1 MNKKPIIAFLY
12 DFDKTLCTTDMQDY
26 TFIPSLGYT
35 PGEFWSIANSFGF
48 ENRMDGL
55 LAYMYTMIEE
65 CRKKGI
71 RLDRDYLVSC
81 GHAIELF
88 PGVQDWFSRINA
100 FGETLGVEI
109 LYDEVTG
116 LSRDGEGFAVQ
127 CTSGE
132 QRCKAVVLA
141 TGAAHR
147 HLGLDGEEAL
157 VGCGV
162 SYCAVCD
169 GAFYTG
175 RDVAVVGGGDTALQD
190 ALFLAN
196 SCRHV
201 TLIHRR
207 DQFRGEN
214 RLVRQVEKRENITI
228 LYSHT
233 VEALHAAN
241 GELTGVTV
249 KDVKTGE
256 TKGLTVEGLFAA
268 VGQQP
273 QSAPFAALVNTA
285 GGYYQAGEDT
295 LTDCGGVFAAGDGRV
310 KSVRQLTTAVG
321 DGAVAGLAAC
331 RYVDAL

>member
-1 MNKKPIIAFLY
+1 M
-12 DFDKTLCTTDMQDY
+12 
-26 TFIPSLGYT
+26 
-35 PGEFWSIANSFGF
+35 
-48 ENRMDGL
+48 
-55 LAYMYTMIEE
+55 
-65 CRKKGI
+65 
-71 RLDRDYLVSC
+71 
-81 GHAIELF
+81 
-88 PGVQDWFSRINA
+88 
-100 FGETLGVEI
+100 
-109 LYDEVTG
+109 
-116 LSRDGEGFAVQ
+116 Q

-147 HLGLDGEEAL
+147 HLGLDGEEEL

-207 DQFRGEN
+207 DQFRGED
-214 RLVRQVEKRENITI
+214 RLVRQVENRENITI

-241 GELTGVTV
+241 GELTGITV
-249 KDVKTGE
+249 KDAKTGE
-256 TKGLTVEGLFAA
+256 EKELAVEGLFAA